1 LEYLPKSSD
10 KKNVVGFF
18 GDTMQSIYGSRIGN
32 LQEYIEKNLVTE
44 IIKNDNWRCSEAVIK
59 LLNKIR
65 TDIIQERKRR
75 DGEVDKNLSGSVK
88 FIYSN
93 ADEIDFASMK
103 KHEVFNNWNFDDVA
117 ETKELYLTHSLIADK
132 AGFGEI
138 FRIYNNDEI
147 IKQVKKIKTE
157 LNKDNRLP
165 EIKSKTFEEVL
176 NMQIVNEA
184 NNYKNFIE
192 YNKDLFENTKSV
204 LFEDLLKVHLNM
216 DQLIGDNRDKL
227 INHLKKIQE
236 KIYLYETNQVNE
248 FIKKTDYKILT
259 VSDKV
264 KLKSAI
270 DCIVNKKNKT
280 IESVVN
286 FADEKGIVK
295 KDDNFTNFVNE
306 NQYVYNRIKSL
317 PFTEI
322 VNLYKFEEDLTP
334 YSTQH
339 GIKGAE
345 FDNVF
350 VILDNGRWNQYN
362 FQYLFEE
369 TTGKESVI
377 ERTQKMFYVCCS
389 RAKKNL
395 VVFYHKPSN
404 NVLTK
409 AKDWFGRGNVQEVSE

>member
-1 LEYLPKSSD
+1 
-10 KKNVVGFF
+10 
-18 GDTMQSIYGSRIGN
+18 

-236 KIYLYETNQVNE
+236 KI
-248 FIKKTDYKILT
+248 
-259 VSDKV
+259 
-264 KLKSAI
+264 
-270 DCIVNKKNKT
+270 
-280 IESVVN
+280 
-286 FADEKGIVK
+286 
-295 KDDNFTNFVNE
+295 
-306 NQYVYNRIKSL
+306 
-317 PFTEI
+317 
-322 VNLYKFEEDLTP
+322 
-334 YSTQH
+334 
-339 GIKGAE
+339 
-345 FDNVF
+345 
-350 VILDNGRWNQYN
+350 
-362 FQYLFEE
+362 
-369 TTGKESVI
+369 
-377 ERTQKMFYVCCS
+377 
-389 RAKKNL
+389 
-395 VVFYHKPSN
+395 
-404 NVLTK
+404 
-409 AKDWFGRGNVQEVSE
+409 